1 MKDHSEK
8 IDQLTDELM
17 ASFLEAADP
26 AAWSGAGMAP
36 ALLDEKQRGARN
48 WDVKNAN
55 QIGALAARALQLREA
70 LAGRTGGAGETP
82 DDEAAADIARF
93 EKAAKAARAALE
105 KAGKAV
111 NGKA

>member
-1 MKDHSEK
+1 MKDHSAK

-26 AAWSGAGMAP
+26 GAWSGAGTPP
-36 ALLDEKQRGARN
+36 AQLDEKQRGARN

-55 QIGALAARALQLREA
+55 QIGALTARALDLRER
-70 LAGRTGGAGETP
+70 LAGRTAAADAP
-82 DDEAAADIARF
+82 DDQADADIARF

-111 NGKA
+111 SGKA